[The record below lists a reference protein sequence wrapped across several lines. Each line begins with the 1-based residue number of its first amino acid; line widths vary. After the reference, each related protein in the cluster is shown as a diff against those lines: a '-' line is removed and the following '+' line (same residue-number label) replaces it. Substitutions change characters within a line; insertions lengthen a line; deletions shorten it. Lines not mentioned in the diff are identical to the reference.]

1 MTKLKFLKKIRSYI
15 PHDVFKELVEFFK
28 HYFGGLIKR
37 IDEHDLFFSAAGIS
51 YSLFLGMI
59 PFILLIFFL
68 LGNIFDTQTLEL
80 QIGQIIDT
88 VIPYPVYADYTKRVI
103 QTRLP
108 EVIGYKTIAG
118 FIGIGGLI
126 FTSTWIFSS
135 MRTILNQIFHTN
147 VRKHLIVGIIRDIG
161 MVLLLVLFITLSTFI
176 LPAFNIFI
184 EEADSTNLF
193 SSFNFTE
200 IWNLILRVASIL
212 IMFSMFFSLYYLI
225 PYEKLKKRVALLS
238 AFWTT
243 FLWEIARNFFGY
255 YIKYFFGSSAIYG
268 AFVLIVVVLLWVFYS
283 SCIFIIGAE
292 IGQLYRER
300 REKRNEKFNSNAS
313 LI

>member
-1 MTKLKFLKKIRSYI
+1 MLQFKILKKVRSYL
-15 PHDVFKELVEFFK
+15 PHNVLKEIVEFFR

-37 IDEHDLFFSAAGIS
+37 IDEHNLFFSAAGIS

-59 PFILLIFFL
+59 PFILLMFSL
-68 LGNIFDTQTLEL
+68 LGNIFDTQTLQN
-80 QIGQIIDT
+80 QISQIIDT
-88 VIPYPVYADYTKRVI
+88 IIPYPTYAEYTKRVI

-108 EVIGYKTIAG
+108 EVIVYKTIAG
-118 FIGIGGLI
+118 FIGVIGLI

-135 MRTILNQIFHTN
+135 MRTILNQIFHTQIQKN
-147 VRKHLIVGIIRDIG
+147 AFVGLLRDIG
-161 MVLLLVLFITLSTFI
+161 MVLLLVLFITISTFI
-176 LPAFNIFI
+176 LPALSIFM
-184 EEADSTNLF
+184 EEADNTKLF
-193 SSFNFTE
+193 SSFNLDYLMDMV
-200 IWNLILRVASIL
+200 IRIISIIFML
-212 IMFSMFFSLYYLI
+212 GMFFLLFYFI

-243 FLWEIARNFFGY
+243 LLWEIARNIFGY
-255 YIKYFFGSSAIYG
+255 YIRHFFGSSAIYG

-300 REKRNEKFNSNAS
+300 REMRKQLKAEK
-313 LI
+313 I